1 MFTAWVCVFGLAVS
15 CSGGT
20 EEGDEKNVLVTSV
33 MDYDQFNNILLT
45 TTREEMEKTGF
56 TPGDEI
62 TVEIGGSSYDVPYYT
77 GYFTRNEELVIVDYP
92 SIKNTIFTAKNTGV
106 KDRFPDM
113 KGKTIKMTLKEKG
126 AYADVQRTLGR
137 KYTNDRDDYLSD
149 EMFANAREVATTGMK
164 RGVLY
169 RTASPF
175 DNVYGRAPYV
185 AEFLMGN
192 GVKTALDLTDNADML
207 RGYADV
213 PAYARQMVEAGDVV
227 LCKVDANYRGEKFN
241 RTVVEGLVE
250 MMGHP
255 APYVVHC
262 TEGKDRTGYVCA
274 MLEALTGATYE
285 EIAADYLLSF
295 YNYYRISQEND
306 ATACRLLLDLTLDD
320 AMMFFCHVDDAGLL
334 RSMNLRE
341 AMEQHLMR
349 YGMTAEQV
357 KNLEELLQEQ
367 D

>member
-113 KGKTIKMTLKEKG
+113 KGKTVKMTLKEKG

-185 AEFLMGN
+185 AEFLMEN